1 MSNTQLPPASPE
13 ATVSLTRRKWAGV
26 SLLAAAVISVAGAA
40 LWPTGSDGT
49 SAQELQAAA
58 AHPAAW
64 SAASTAD
71 ALTWA
76 LLVPGALAVFS
87 YLRNR
92 GRVLGTIGAIAVVA
106 GALAT
111 QFGTGGSAFV
121 LILAQHSDRSTAVTM
136 VDSIGS
142 QPFFLPFLVL
152 IYVGLI
158 GLMLLMI
165 GAARGGLVRWWVPA
179 IAIVGVILNTVLNN
193 DLYGTAAAATFVLP
207 AVADVLLAIALLRST
222 RAVSPAVAP
231 SSDRARRGDRT
242 PVAA

>member
-1 MSNTQLPPASPE
+1 MSNTQLLPASPE
-13 ATVSLTRRKWAGV
+13 ATVSLTRRKWAGA
-26 SLLAAAVISVAGAA
+26 SLLAAAVVSVAGAA

-92 GRVLGTIGAIAVVA
+92 GRVLGTIGAMAVVA

-111 QFGTGGSAFV
+111 PFGTGGSAFV
-121 LILAQHSDRSTAVTM
+121 LVLAQHADRPTAVTV
-136 VDSIGS
+136 VDSVGS

-165 GAARGGLVRWWVPA
+165 GAARGGLVRWWVPV

-193 DLYGTAAAATFVLP
+193 DLYGAAAAATFVLP

-222 RAVSPAVAP
+222 RAVSPAAAP